1 MSLIMEILNE
11 LSKKTFYYKGIP
23 MNILGVPKFKS
34 YKSASL
40 RTTTH
45 RLQQRG
51 LIKKESG
58 GWILTS
64 IGSDYLK
71 KKQDSLRQFRF
82 NFPKSAPKNLIV
94 MFDIPETKK
103 VEREWFRFQ
112 LKKGG
117 YVMIQKS
124 VWVGP
129 SPLPVEFMAYV
140 KKIGLKKNIKTF
152 KLAKAYLSD

>member
-1 MSLIMEILNE
+1 MSLIMEILSE

-23 MNILGVPKFKS
+23 VNILGVPKFNT
-34 YKSASL
+34 YKNASL

-51 LIKKESG
+51 LIKKELG

-64 IGSDYLK
+64 VGSDYLK
-71 KKQDSLRQFRF
+71 KKQSSLRQFKF
-82 NFPKSAPKNLIV
+82 SFSKSAPKNLIV

-103 VEREWFRFQ
+103 AEREWFRFQ

-117 YVMIQKS
+117 YIMIQKS

-129 SPLPVEFMAYV
+129 SPLPKDFMNYV
-140 KKIGLKKNIKTF
+140 KTINLRDSIRTF
-152 KLAKAYLSD
+152 KLAKSFTL